1 MNTLFLLAA
10 QYNKTLIPLDEI
22 CDTYFG
28 MDRKSAYQA
37 AAANSLPVPVMR
49 MRDSQKCP
57 WVVHIGELAT
67 LIDNRMA
74 LARTEW
80 EKVRVIHGR

>member
-22 CDTYFG
+22 CETYFG
-28 MDRKSAYQA
+28 MDRKAAYQA
-37 AAANSLPVPVMR
+37 AAANSLPVPVIR

-57 WVVHIGELAT
+57 WVVHIGELAA
-67 LIDNRMA
+67 LIDTRVKMA
-74 LARTEW
+74 RVEW
-80 EKVRVIHGR
+80 EKARVTHGR